1 MAKKNRPM
9 KLLVGADPEVFIKKD
24 GEYVP
29 AWGLPFGNKHKPL
42 KTKHGSVQVDGL
54 AMEFNSY
61 PAATEKGFI
70 HNVKSAF
77 QDLQGLL
84 VSHDPGFSVD
94 IVPVADFDKAMA
106 TLPDEAKVLGCN
118 MDFDA
123 YSMSPNEIP
132 CSGEVFRT
140 GAGHIH
146 LGFTNKGEPD
156 SIPYVHYC
164 AAIVRELD
172 YYLGLPSLK
181 WDTDGR
187 RRKLYGKAG
196 AFRPKP
202 YGLEYRVLSNKWL
215 SDEKLIGFV
224 FRQASDAYHNFKKGN
239 LLQDK
244 YGNFAENMINDN
256 VTGWRYQND
265 ITEIKDV

>member
-1 MAKKNRPM
+1 MGSTFPH
-9 KLLVGADPEVFIKKD
+9 G
-24 GEYVP
+24 GYHS
-29 AWGLPFGNKHKPL
+29 GYKHKPL

-61 PAATEKGFI
+61 PAATEKWFSSTMSSQLSRI
-70 HNVKSAF
+70 CRVFWLVMILVF
-77 QDLQGLL
+77 QLILFLL
-84 VSHDPGFSVD
+84 LIS
-94 IVPVADFDKAMA
+94 IRRWRR
-106 TLPDEAKVLGCN
+106 
-118 MDFDA
+118 
-123 YSMSPNEIP
+123 
-132 CSGEVFRT
+132 FRT
-140 GAGHIH
+140 KPKSWDATWTLTHILCH
-146 LGFTNKGEPD
+146 PTKSHVRVRSSVPGQDISTSGFTNKGEPD

-215 SDEKLIGFV
+215 SDEKLIGLSSV
-224 FRQASDAYHNFKKGN
+224 RPV
-239 LLQDK
+239 
-244 YGNFAENMINDN
+244 M
-256 VTGWRYQND
+256 R
-265 ITEIKDV
+265 ITTSRK